1 MDNVSSPLNETKKPI
16 DTSEHSVD
24 QPATRHIAPG
34 LLDRLRLIKNY
45 RSSAPDAFEARE
57 ICLKNMTADVMEVG
71 AVLSCEFREAYAVGG
86 VAVEQ
91 IPAVVAQ
98 LLHVGKTVAQLLAL
112 EIKSNTIEPNEL
124 RRIPR

>member
-1 MDNVSSPLNETKKPI
+1 MDSITSPLNETTKSA

-24 QPATRHIAPG
+24 QPATRPIAPG
-34 LLDRLRLIKNY
+34 LLDRLRLIDNY
-45 RSSAPDAFEARE
+45 RSSAPDDFEARE

-86 VAVEQ
+86 DAVEQ

-98 LLHVGKTVAQLLAL
+98 LLQVGKTVAQLLAL
-112 EIKSNTIEPNEL
+112 EIKSNTIEPHEL